1 MHTTGNR
8 PQAHA
13 QQPPQH
19 RPLATAAPIPTTAP
33 FSPSVPIRSLQDV
46 QRLEAR
52 PLAEA
57 LPVQSTYE
65 IFVNSACAFGDKTA
79 LTFLP
84 TADPA
89 QEPVRWSYAQ
99 LLHGIH
105 QTANLLHHLG
115 VGPEDAV
122 AVLLPGCLEYH
133 LALWGGEAAGIVQPL
148 NPMLTDEK
156 IAAMM
161 TLARAKVL
169 IAYGTEGDLG
179 YWSKALRLRALVPTL
194 TTVLR
199 VAPHD
204 EAPGTAGP
212 LPEGT
217 MDLAARHQHS
227 GDHLVSRRRIAASDI
242 AAYFHTGGTTGAPK
256 LARHSHGAQVFT
268 AWGSVQMQGIATA
281 DVGINGYPLFHVAGV
296 LPGSLAALSAGVETI
311 IPTPGLFRNREVVA
325 NYWRL
330 VERYRCTY
338 LSAVPT
344 VLAALANVPLEGAD
358 ISTLRYCR
366 TGAAI
371 LAPELAARFERLFG
385 LHIHESLGMTEMAG
399 ISTITPPGVHA
410 PAGCVGWRLPYTQLR
425 VVALD
430 AQGNA
435 SDQDMPPGQP
445 GMVLFKS
452 PNLFSGFLDAADTA
466 KAFTQDGWLA
476 TGDLGLVDEQ
486 GRLHL
491 SGRSK
496 DLIIRSGHN
505 IDPKVIEDALGAHP
519 AVQLCAAVG
528 APDAYAGEL
537 PVVYATLRPGVQVTE
552 AELMAFTAER
562 VDEAVAR
569 PRWVQVIETMPVT
582 NVGKI
587 YKPELRQ
594 RAACHTVQALV
605 DGVCA
610 EAPHQPRPAVGPVG
624 DKAVHVTVPES
635 PGAAKLQAL
644 LRTVLEPL
652 PITLHIATAPAPKS
666 PQAPSASA

>member
-1 MHTTGNR
+1 MST
-8 PQAHA
+8 PQT
-13 QQPPQH
+13 PPLH
-19 RPLATAAPIPTTAP
+19 AP
-33 FSPSVPIRSLQDV
+33 FAPAFPVRSLQDV
-46 QRLEAR
+46 QRLEAG

-65 IFVNSACAFGDKTA
+65 IFVNSARAFGDKPA

-89 QEPVRWSYAQ
+89 QDPVRWTYHQ
-99 LLHGIH
+99 LLAGIH

-115 VGPEDAV
+115 VGPQDAV

-148 NPMLTDEK
+148 NPMLTDDK

-169 IAYGTEGDLG
+169 IAYGAEGDLG
-179 YWSKALRLRALVPTL
+179 YWSKALRLRERVPAL

-204 EAPGTAGP
+204 EAPGAAGP
-212 LPEGT
+212 LPAGVVDLAERLQHPADRLVSGRRIEGT
-217 MDLAARHQHS
+217 
-227 GDHLVSRRRIAASDI
+227 DI

-268 AWGSVQMQGIATA
+268 AWGCVQMQGMQPQ

-296 LPGSLAALSAGVETI
+296 LPGALAALSAGVETV
-311 IPTPGLFRNREVVA
+311 IPTTSLFRNRDVIA

-338 LSAVPT
+338 VSAVPT
-344 VLAALANVPLEGAD
+344 VLAALANVPVGGAD
-358 ISTLRYCR
+358 IATLRYCR

-385 LHIHESLGMTEMAG
+385 LHVHESLGMTEMAG

-430 AQGNA
+430 GQGNA

-466 KAFTQDGWLA
+466 RAFTHDGWLA
-476 TGDLGLVDEQ
+476 TGDLGFVDEE

-505 IDPKVIEDALGAHP
+505 IDPKVIEDALGGHP

-537 PVVYATLRPGVQVTE
+537 PVVYATLVPGAPPVTE
-552 AELMAFTAER
+552 TELLAFTAER

-569 PRWVQVIETMPVT
+569 PRWVQVSDTMPVT

-587 YKPELRQ
+587 YKPDLRQ
-594 RAACHTVQALV
+594 RAACRTVQALV
-605 DGVCA
+605 DSVCA
-610 EAPHQPRPAVGPVG
+610 PAAPGRAGPQAQPEGDSAVR
-624 DKAVHVTVPES
+624 VTVPAS
-635 PGAAKLQAL
+635 ADAAAL
-644 LRTVLEPL
+644 AARLRAVLAPL
-652 PITLHIATAPAPKS
+652 PLTVHVGEAAGN
-666 PQAPSASA
+666 PQTP

>member
-1 MHTTGNR
+1 MR
-8 PQAHA
+8 LPQM
-13 QQPPQH
+13 PPLH
-19 RPLATAAPIPTTAP
+19 LPFAPGAP
-33 FSPSVPIRSLQDV
+33 VRSLQDV
-46 QRLEAR
+46 QRIEAR

-65 IFVNSACAFGDKTA
+65 IFVNSAAAFGDKTA

-89 QEPVRWSYAQ
+89 AEPIRWSYAQ
-99 LLHGIH
+99 LLTGIH

-115 VGPEDAV
+115 VGPADAV

-169 IAYGTEGDLG
+169 IAYGGEGDLG

-204 EAPGTAGP
+204 EAPGAAPALPAGV
-212 LPEGT
+212 L
-217 MDLAARHQHS
+217 DLAARHQHP
-227 GDHLVSRRRIAASDI
+227 GDHLVSSRRIAASDI

-268 AWGSVQMQGIATA
+268 AWGSVQMQGIRPE

-311 IPTPGLFRNREVVA
+311 VPTTGLFRNREVIA

-344 VLAALANVPLEGAD
+344 VLAALANVPLDGAD
-358 ISTLRYCR
+358 IATLRYCR

-371 LAPELAARFERLFG
+371 LAPELAARFERLFN

-399 ISTITPPGVHA
+399 ISTITPPGVNA

-425 VVALD
+425 IVALD

-435 SDQDMPPGQP
+435 SDQDLPPGQP
-445 GMVLFKS
+445 GMVLFQS

-476 TGDLGLVDEQ
+476 TGDLGFVDEQ

-537 PVVYATLRPGVQVTE
+537 PVVYATLRPGEQVTE
-552 AELMAFTAER
+552 AELLAFTAER

-569 PRWVQVIETMPVT
+569 PRWVQVLQTMPVT

-587 YKPELRQ
+587 YKPDLRQ

-605 DGVCA
+605 DGVCGQ
-610 EAPHQPRPAVGPVG
+610 APGSPCPQVQPEGDNAVRVTVAPGPDADALQARLREVLAPLPLTVRVATGPV
-624 DKAVHVTVPES
+624 
-635 PGAAKLQAL
+635 PG
-644 LRTVLEPL
+644 
-652 PITLHIATAPAPKS
+652 S
-666 PQAPSASA
+666 PQTA

>member
-1 MHTTGNR
+1 MRLPQMPPLHT
-8 PQAHA
+8 
-13 QQPPQH
+13 
-19 RPLATAAPIPTTAP
+19 P
-33 FSPSVPIRSLQDV
+33 FSPGAPVRSLQDV
-46 QRLEAR
+46 EGIEAR

-65 IFVNSACAFGDKTA
+65 IFVNSAAAFGDKTA
-79 LTFLP
+79 LSFLP

-89 QEPVRWSYAQ
+89 AEPIRWSYAQ
-99 LLHGIH
+99 LLTGIH

-115 VGPEDAV
+115 LGPQDAV

-161 TLARAKVL
+161 TLARAKAL
-169 IAYGTEGDLG
+169 IAYGAEGDVG
-179 YWSKALRLRALVPTL
+179 YWSKAQRLMGMVPTL

-204 EAPGTAGP
+204 EAPGAAGP
-212 LPEGT
+212 LPAGVV
-217 MDLAARHQHS
+217 DLAERQQHP
-227 GDHLVSRRRIAASDI
+227 GDHLVSGRHIAATDI

-268 AWGSVQMQGIATA
+268 AWGSVQMQGIRPE

-311 IPTPGLFRNREVVA
+311 IPTTGLFRNREVIA

-344 VLAALANVPLEGAD
+344 VLAALANVGLGGAD

-399 ISTITPPGVHA
+399 IATITPPGVRA

-435 SDQDMPPGQP
+435 SDQDLPPGQP
-445 GMVLFKS
+445 GMVLFQS

-466 KAFTQDGWLA
+466 KAFTHDGWLA
-476 TGDLGLVDEQ
+476 TGDLGFVDDQ

-537 PVVYATLRPGVQVTE
+537 PVVYATLVPGAQAVTE
-552 AELMAFTAER
+552 AELLAFTAER

-569 PRWVQVIETMPVT
+569 PRWVQVLETMPVT

-605 DGVCA
+605 DGVC
-610 EAPHQPRPAVGPVG
+610 GPVTNGLRPQVQPEG
-624 DKAVHVTVPES
+624 DNAVRVAVAPCAQADAL
-635 PGAAKLQAL
+635 AAR
-644 LRTVLEPL
+644 LREVLAPL
-652 PITLHIATAPAPKS
+652 PITVRITTAPAAGS
-666 PQAPSASA
+666 PQTS